1 MKRETIIRAWKDPEF
16 RASLTTEERSGLP
29 ECPAGPAF
37 TELDESEL
45 QDAIGG
51 AFLNYVSEDGCLCSN
66 YTGGLTSRYTT
77 FTTTRTTTVKYD
89 SAVLDVSVLNVKA
102 F

>member
-16 RASLTTEERSGLP
+16 RASLTTEERSALP

-45 QDAIGG
+45 EDAVGGG
-51 AFLNYVSEDGCLCSN
+51 ALNYLSEDGCICSN
-66 YTGGLTSRYTT
+66 WTGGLTSR
-77 FTTTRTTTVKYD
+77 FTTTRTTTVVYND
-89 SAVLDVSVLNVKA
+89 VNVLNVSVLNVKS